1 VKTGAIQVDS
11 ADKAARFITLCD
23 AFNLPLVFLTDLP
36 GFMVGSKVERA
47 GIIRHGAKMIAA
59 MASTRVPR
67 ICLVIRKAFAA
78 GYYAM
83 SCPGFEPRATIAL
96 PSAQIGAMASEA
108 AANAVSAKHLAAMET
123 DAEREAFI
131 AEHKV
136 EFEKELE
143 PIRLASDLLVDA
155 VVEPTAARAELI
167 ARLGAA
173 AGWSTPPASR
183 YHGAFPV

>member
-1 VKTGAIQVDS
+1 
-11 ADKAARFITLCD
+11 
-23 AFNLPLVFLTDLP
+23 
-36 GFMVGSKVERA
+36 
-47 GIIRHGAKMIAA
+47 
-59 MASTRVPR
+59 
-67 ICLVIRKAFAA
+67 
-78 GYYAM
+78 
-83 SCPGFEPRATIAL
+83 
-96 PSAQIGAMASEA
+96 MASEA